1 MSVPPVL
8 VVDASVAAK
17 WHLTDESHT
26 REASLLRDHFDE
38 GRTNLTAPALIR
50 YEVANTLHS
59 AVRAGRMDS
68 QEAAREFTRF
78 LSYDIHDSSDSDE
91 LILAAQEIA
100 LDIGASVYDAMYVA
114 YAALHGYDLVT
125 ADEQLVRQM
134 SGYGVPV
141 HHLAELDL
149 SWH

>member
-1 MSVPPVL
+1 
-8 VVDASVAAK
+8 
-17 WHLTDESHT
+17 
-26 REASLLRDHFDE
+26 
-38 GRTNLTAPALIR
+38 
-50 YEVANTLHS
+50 
-59 AVRAGRMDS
+59 MDS

-78 LSYDIHDSSDSDE
+78 LSYGIHDSSDSDE

-125 ADEQLVRQM
+125 ADEQVVRQM